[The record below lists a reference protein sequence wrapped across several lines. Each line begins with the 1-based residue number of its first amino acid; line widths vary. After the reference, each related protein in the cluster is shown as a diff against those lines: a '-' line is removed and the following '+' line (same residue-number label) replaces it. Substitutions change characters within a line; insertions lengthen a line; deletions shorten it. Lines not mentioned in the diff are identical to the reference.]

1 MPRNTRAQNRQM
13 DEVQRHVITQKPM
26 TITGEGIRGGF
37 IPAAAIPFIA
47 AAATPLISK
56 GAQWIGHKI
65 FGNGILQSGA
75 SRPVGFGIMRS
86 GDKRPP
92 SVGPDGVASN
102 SSSAAGRHFR
112 SGDIMMPSMIPV
124 MNYKTGA
131 PIGMSGGMLMN
142 MPGVPDKV
150 KSVVSKL
157 VAVGGKKK
165 AKKSSKKKSC

>member
-1 MPRNTRAQNRQM
+1 MPRLSRQQNRQM

-75 SRPVGFGIMRS
+75 SRPTGLGIMRS
-86 GDKRPP
+86 GDRRPVLQGGK
-92 SVGPDGVASN
+92 SG
-102 SSSAAGRHFR
+102 HFR
-112 SGDIMMPSMIPV
+112 SGDMMMPSMMPV
-124 MNYKTGA
+124 MNYKSGA
-131 PIGMSGGMLMN
+131 GVQGGMLAQ
-142 MPGVPDKV
+142 MPGLPEKV
-150 KSVVSKL
+150 KNVVAKL
-157 VAVGGKKK
+157 SAIGGKKK
-165 AKKSSKKKSC
+165 AKKSHKKKKC